1 MEIEPSRSSV
11 PISRL
16 EARPVRRAEPAPG
29 DAGEFT
35 ETEALRQAMA
45 STPEVRAD
53 VVERARSLA
62 NNPNYPPEEIVRK
75 LSQLFAAEFHA
86 PDSPARSA

>member
-11 PISRL
+11 PISRF
-16 EARPVRRAEPAPG
+16 EARPIRRAEPVPG

-35 ETEALRQAMA
+35 ETEALQKSLA

-53 VVERARSLA
+53 VVDRARSLA
-62 NNPNYPPEEIVRK
+62 NNPNYPPEEIVRR
-75 LSQLFAAEFHA
+75 LSQLFAAEFSS
-86 PDSPARSA
+86 PDPTATSL

>member
-11 PISRL
+11 PLSRL

-62 NNPNYPPEEIVRK
+62 KNPNYPPEEIVRK
-75 LSQLFAAEFHA
+75 LSQLFATEFSASKPSA
-86 PDSPARSA
+86 PSL